1 MAYFL
6 GIDVGSVNVKLAL
19 VEEYGEVIHLDIV
32 KIATNA
38 RTAVDSLIGT
48 LHQQFNLDN
57 IVSAGITGSTK
68 GLVPKELNW
77 ADYSSSL
84 AIASGLLH
92 NHPDARTI
100 IQIGGQSSHVI
111 GLEDGLKKPWRIAS
125 NPLCAAGT
133 GRFLEQQAYRLGISM
148 DRFAD
153 LALQCQESPPRIASR
168 CSVFAKSD
176 LIHLQQKG

>member
-6 GIDVGSVNVKLAL
+6 GIDVGSVNIKLSL

-48 LHQQFNLDN
+48 LHQQFNLGN
-57 IVSAGITGSTK
+57 IVSVGITGSTK
-68 GLVPKELNW
+68 ALVPKELNW

-92 NHPDARTI
+92 KVP
-100 IQIGGQSSHVI
+100 
-111 GLEDGLKKPWRIAS
+111 
-125 NPLCAAGT
+125 
-133 GRFLEQQAYRLGISM
+133 M
-148 DRFAD
+148 
-153 LALQCQESPPRIASR
+153 
-168 CSVFAKSD
+168 
-176 LIHLQQKG
+176 